1 MDLNKYSE
9 LRDKIKSQ
17 DFETKNKDIDTTLNV
32 FSYIGNIGSI
42 FFAFFLV
49 YPALLKAISANL
61 LQGDLSTYLAGFI
74 TVLVLSGFELLKR
87 KVLANLSFDIV
98 KNKFKIHGSL
108 ISWLVFSLLIIGA
121 SFYFSLNGAINFAS
135 TSGEKN
141 EIVEVN
147 MQSEIDSITNVY
159 NQRKQVLIDD
169 NDSYRES
176 NRQYRDKIAET
187 PLNYRTVRNDLQ
199 KLVDANNES
208 IDENDTR
215 IAALD
220 DELSG
225 VVKGIEDEQ
234 TQKQTANEDED
245 ISNIL
250 LFLVLSTSIEFV
262 IILGIYFDKYYDY
275 NVFLSNAADL
285 ETIFKKRD
293 RYKTLIKFIFK
304 EGMLGQDQP
313 IIGKT
318 KLLDLIKE
326 KSTIVAPNKFLE
338 GFLNDMDYLG
348 ILKLNGKRRYT
359 ATTYTEALEKID
371 KFDDTLRL
379 LEKLS

>member
-61 LQGDLSTYLAGFI
+61 VEGDLSTYLAGFV

-98 KNKFKIHGSL
+98 KNKFKIHGGL
-108 ISWLVFSLLIIGA
+108 ISWLVFSLAIIGA

-159 NQRKQVLIDD
+159 NERKQVLIDD

-176 NRQYRDKIAET
+176 NREYRDKIAET

-208 IDENDTR
+208 IEENDSR

-220 DELSG
+220 SELDG
-225 VVKGIEDEQ
+225 IIKEIEDEQ
-234 TQKQTANEDED
+234 TEKQTANEDED

-275 NVFLSNAADL
+275 NVFLTNMADL

-293 RYKTLIKFIFK
+293 RYKTLVKFIFK
-304 EGMLGQDQP
+304 EGMIGQDQP

-318 KLLDLIKE
+318 KLLESIKE
-326 KSTIVAPNKFLE
+326 KSTIAAPNKFLE
-338 GFLNDMDYLG
+338 DFLNDMEYLG

-359 ATTYTEALEKID
+359 ATTYSEALDKID